1 MWKVAEGDN
10 GVIVA
15 RFDRPPMNYYT
26 DEDIGQLEELVAEW
40 TARQVPAVVLAGGRP
55 GKFITHFEVDGILLK
70 QVEPEGP
77 IESPV
82 RSRRIHVLTQ
92 NMNKAP
98 MPIIAALNG
107 DAMGVG
113 FELALSADIR
123 VGERADH
130 RYGLIETRLGIVPG
144 GTGLTRMARMI
155 GPGKAMLLGAGARA
169 LTPEEAFEA
178 GLVELLEDDA
188 VASGDRG
195 RRADGDAAADGGRDG
210 EEDRL
215 PEPGRAAL
223 GRARLRARQRLPGE
237 AIARSRAGAP
247 RLPLPAAWRN
257 DGLGS
262 NVEED
267 GMTPEAPAATFA
279 RREGEG
285 CPVGSRSSP
294 AAAAG
299 SAGRSLS
306 ASPPRGRRWR

>member
-1 MWKVAEGDN
+1 MWKVTEGDS
-10 GVIVA
+10 GIVIA

-26 DEDIGQLEELVAEW
+26 DEDIDQLEELVADW
-40 TARQVPAVVLAGGRP
+40 TSRQVPAVVLAGAQP
-55 GKFITHFEVDGILLK
+55 GKFITHFEVDGILVK

-82 RSRRIHVLTQ
+82 RTRRIHVLTQ

-113 FELALSADIR
+113 FELALAADIR

-169 LTPEEAFEA
+169 LTPEEAFEF

-188 VASGDRG
+188 LAAASAIAKRMATLPRAAVAMAKKIVYQSEGVPLSVALEFEVDSAYRAKQSPEAAPALRDYLSQPLEE
-195 RRADGDAAADGGRDG
+195 RRAWFER
-210 EEDRL
+210 
-215 PEPGRAAL
+215 
-223 GRARLRARQRLPGE
+223 
-237 AIARSRAGAP
+237 
-247 RLPLPAAWRN
+247 
-257 DGLGS
+257 
-262 NVEED
+262 
-267 GMTPEAPAATFA
+267 
-279 RREGEG
+279 
-285 CPVGSRSSP
+285 
-294 AAAAG
+294 
-299 SAGRSLS
+299 
-306 ASPPRGRRWR
+306 